1 VYKNEVLNRVL
12 LLMKYDN
19 RQTLSENVEKINLSE
34 QYSATNEKLW
44 SSVNSGDVNAI
55 KSYSCGLSKMTFT
68 ELTNLFKSMAPKSG
82 VITPD
87 LFGFQTYN
95 NPTIASTILENEI
108 YLRRLKNI
116 DSFEKIMIPLKK
128 IINVSSLGQE
138 AADTSN
144 NIGSDP
150 QLPESTLLSNKIIA
164 GKGITSTVSYYAA
177 KSATLI
183 CSEGVVPAGEKKQ
196 KSVKTTGNEL
206 SDCPLPNL
214 KEGNK
219 FRLYVNSIYP
229 ELAKKKKSKG
239 GVELDLFNR
248 NENSYCNSF
257 IKNAY
262 YFKLEDGTTLGQKY
276 ERYIKNDEFNQNLE
290 IEVESYA
297 DATAVRNLGSG
308 NVTGTEEEK
317 ERKKQQEKEE
327 IGKILEKKSEII
339 NNPIVKKVFP
349 NVNELMKDEDCKIQ
363 YLKFFQGIIDGTVK
377 NKNNRIVGK
386 RYYNKDGQMFIAK
399 WNESTP
405 PCTDEFWDKH
415 GWKIQV
421 GAAVVAGILLPGYGW
436 GLALQVLIDAGLNAY
451 SLQKAIKSQ
460 DEDRIKLESLYLLL
474 PILMATRPVRVAL
487 ENLKF
492 TKETIESLSSKL
504 SGFDNLTT
512 AQKEF
517 ILTNLTAEEK
527 RALTAMST
535 NSNVRNVIE
544 NTSKETI
551 EKLKSSG
558 KYANVSTLRK
568 ISEPLTNL
576 FIYGA
581 PMVGY
586 VAYQIANIEKIAKEK
601 IGRPLNKEEK
611 ELFGITLSL
620 LSKEN
625 ASKFVESLDNLTAEE
640 FKEKVGE
647 NGEAMRMIREKE
659 TVDEKSIK
667 SYSEGL
673 EKVIQEWMNG
683 IKGAEEI
690 KLLDEPN
697 PEIIKSIKTIP
708 QDSSGELEYAP
719 GGD

>member
-1 VYKNEVLNRVL
+1 
-12 LLMKYDN
+12 MKYDN
-19 RQTLSENVEKINLSE
+19 RQTLSENVEKITLSE

-44 SSVNSGDVNAI
+44 SSVNSGDENSIRA
-55 KSYSCGLSKMTFT
+55 YSCQLSEMTFT
-68 ELTNLFKSMAPKSG
+68 ELANLFKLMSPKSG

-95 NPTIASTILENEI
+95 KPTIASTILENEI

-116 DSFEKIMIPLKK
+116 DSFEKIIIPLKK
-128 IINVSSLGQE
+128 IINVSTLGSE
-138 AADTSN
+138 AADISN

-150 QLPESTLLSNKIIA
+150 QLPESTLLSNKIIQ
-164 GKGITSTVSYYAA
+164 GKGFISAPSYYAA

-183 CSEGVVPAGEKKQ
+183 CSQGVVPAGEKKQ
-196 KSVKTTGNEL
+196 KSIKTTGNEL

-219 FRLYVNSIYP
+219 FRLFVNSIYP

-239 GVELDLFNR
+239 GVELDLFNK
-248 NENSYCNSF
+248 NESSYCNSF
-257 IKNAY
+257 IKNAFN
-262 YFKLEDGTTLGQKY
+262 FKLEDGKTLGDEYKN
-276 ERYIKNDEFNQNLE
+276 YIKNEEFNQRLE
-290 IEVESYA
+290 IGVETQQ
-297 DATAVRNLGSG
+297 DATSVRNLGSG
-308 NVTGTEEEK
+308 NVTDTEEKK
-317 ERKKQQEKEE
+317 EQEKEE

-405 PCTDEFWDKH
+405 PCTNEFWDKH

-436 GLALQVLIDAGLNAY
+436 GLALQVLIDAGLNVY
-451 SLQKAIKSQ
+451 SLEQAKKSQ
-460 DEDRIKLESLYLLL
+460 DEDRIKMETAYLFL
-474 PILMATRPVRVAL
+474 PILMASRPVRIAL

-517 ILTNLTAEEK
+517 ILENLTAEEK
-527 RALTAMST
+527 RALTEMST
-535 NSNVRNVIE
+535 NTNFREIIKNQ
-544 NTSKETI
+544 TKETLD
-551 EKLKSSG
+551 KLKSSA
-558 KYANVSTLRK
+558 KSASTTALRK
-568 ISEPLTNL
+568 ISEPLVNL
-576 FIYGA
+576 FVYGA

-601 IGRPLNKEEK
+601 IGRPLNKEER
-611 ELFGITLSL
+611 EIFGITLSL
-620 LSKEN
+620 LSKQD
-625 ASKFVESLDNLTAEE
+625 ASEFVGFLDNLTPEE
-640 FKEKVGE
+640 FEQKVGE
-647 NGEAMRMIREKE
+647 GGEVMRMIREKGKIDGNKINE
-659 TVDEKSIK
+659 YVQMFEDFKNSFKDAEDIELLPEPNSEVKNNIK
-667 SYSEGL
+667 S
-673 EKVIQEWMNG
+673 
-683 IKGAEEI
+683 
-690 KLLDEPN
+690 
-697 PEIIKSIKTIP
+697 
-708 QDSSGELEYAP
+708 SSGEKIDVEEVP
-719 GGD
+719 GD